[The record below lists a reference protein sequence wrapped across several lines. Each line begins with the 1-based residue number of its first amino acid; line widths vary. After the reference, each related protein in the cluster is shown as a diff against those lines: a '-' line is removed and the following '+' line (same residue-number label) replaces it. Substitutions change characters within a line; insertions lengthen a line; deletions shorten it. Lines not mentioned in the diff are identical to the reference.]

1 MKRSSSA
8 HELPAVRLVP
18 LRLRTLPLPV
28 VDSCLRLIAGLS
40 FDISA
45 RRAEA
50 FGVMR
55 DAEALADETRRLPA
69 CTGRGG
75 AVAITSPTALGVTG
89 PSA

>member
-28 VDSCLRLIAGLS
+28 VDSCLRLIAALS

-45 RRAEA
+45 RRAE
-50 FGVMR
+50 MR